1 MAKINRHFSCL
12 LVSALPLLG
21 CAGQSPRPSA
31 PVAQAAPASAPS
43 DPATLPPSV
52 LVTGELGSPHIGE
65 LAPDFDLVDQ
75 SGAHVRLSEL
85 RGSVVVLAFVTSF
98 CPFSAAAQPHLA
110 ELAQRYGAQGVRVVA
125 VDVAESDEAFNE
137 YVARMK
143 LPFPVLHDPDG
154 AVSLRFTPTHANPG
168 VKDRKQVVVTSNLVI
183 DREGRIQFFTLLDTA
198 HFDAKLVHVE
208 HALEQALQGA

>member
-1 MAKINRHFSCL
+1 MAKINRHFSYL
-12 LVSALPLLG
+12 FAAALPLLG
-21 CAGQSPRPSA
+21 CAGGSPRPSA

-154 AVSLRFTPTHANPG
+154 AVSLRFTPSHANPG

-208 HALEQALQGA
+208 HALQQALQGA